1 MHEEEQLQRQEL
13 PLPEVRG
20 DPVEE
25 VVDKEHVD
33 FVDVSPRSRF
43 SQFLKAVMITTLLS
57 TQSPLPAN
65 NT

>member
-1 MHEEEQLQRQEL
+1 MHEEKQLQWQEL

-43 SQFLKAVMITTLLS
+43 SQIWKAVMITTLLA
-57 TQSPLPAN
+57 TESPLPSL
-65 NT
+65 